1 MVTAVLGVCGVCAH
15 SATVVDWTPIQGWV
29 AVEGCSC
36 GGFFISKTLWEGRL
50 PGMAE
55 RECQELAARIRNWR
69 AGGRE
74 AWISTT
80 DGTLTGLLVVFPER
94 PAVSTDPIPPA
105 RAPDSTLTPRF
116 PG

>member
-1 MVTAVLGVCGVCAH
+1 MVTAAPAVCALCRH
-15 SATVVDWTPIQGWV
+15 PATIADWTPIQAWL
-29 AVEGCSC
+29 AVEGCPC
-36 GGFFISKTLWEGRL
+36 GGFFIWKTLWEERL

-55 RECQELAARIRNWR
+55 MECQELAARIRNWR

-94 PAVSTDPIPPA
+94 PAVSTEPIPPA
-105 RAPDSTLTPRF
+105 RAPDGTLTPRF
-116 PG
+116 PE